1 MNEVESHPHVEDIE
15 PDETAAAGVV
25 GGWTNKQREAEIRRL
40 EREGFV
46 GVSCEA
52 RGDVF
57 VNKKT
62 HQRKIVPFVT
72 G

>member
-1 MNEVESHPHVEDIE
+1 MNVESDPLVEDIE

-25 GGWTNKQREAEIRRL
+25 GGWNNKKREAEIRRL

-57 VNKKT
+57 VNEKT
-62 HQRKIVPFVT
+62 HKTKIVPFVT